1 MTAGCTHCGQCGMRE
16 AGGEAEPIPAELR
29 KTVAFLLVACAEG
42 ISVSDLRRRLRR
54 LGTLLAG
61 TQEPR
66 RVQELREQVEA
77 QFAIAVAYVDGQE
90 GFA

>member
-1 MTAGCTHCGQCGMRE
+1 MRE
-16 AGGEAEPIPAELR
+16 VGGEAETIPTELR
-29 KTVAFLLVACAEG
+29 KTVAFMLVACAEG
-42 ISVSDLRRRLRR
+42 ISVGDLRRRLQR

-61 TQEPR
+61 MQEPR

-77 QFAIAVAYVDGQE
+77 QFNIAVAYVDGLE

>member
-1 MTAGCTHCGQCGMRE
+1 MRE
-16 AGGEAEPIPAELR
+16 AGGEVEPIPAELR

-54 LGTLLAG
+54 LGTLLAD

-77 QFAIAVAYVDGQE
+77 QFAIYVDGQE